1 MYTSW
6 ITIVTPH
13 GDRLLR
19 CQKRNL
25 QSRGTHGN
33 VDGMVPNVSLP
44 PPWIPPKMDQNCRWD
59 VSKLTQSRPS
69 TCPGNLPYSFVGH
82 WILIVADTEVSW
94 HQGPRNPW
102 TTMRAWAHRVGWMLV
117 VALSGYAA
125 AHFTLTSLLLFMA
138 WSDSWSWLD
147 SCWNIWVSKFMKFIK
162 YISSKICGWF
172 LAANLEVAS
181 NSSTG
186 AVLDTPNVVNLQIVV
201 GFDWKSSGCVPKNGL
216 HSMPRTHPFPKR
228 SFLILRYWSFF
239 IFFHDLDPP
248 TPVVGGFRFINS
260 GATVWLQRF
269 FSPLNL

>member
-44 PPWIPPKMDQNCRWD
+44 PPWISPKMDQNCRWD
-59 VSKLTQSRPS
+59 VSKLTQSRSS

-102 TTMRAWAHRVGWMLV
+102 TTMLAWVHRVAWMLV

-125 AHFTLTSLLLFMA
+125 AHFTHFYTA
-138 WSDSWSWLD
+138 WSWHE
-147 SCWNIWVSKFMKFIK
+147 
-162 YISSKICGWF
+162 
-172 LAANLEVAS
+172 A
-181 NSSTG
+181 T
-186 AVLDTPNVVNLQIVV
+186 
-201 GFDWKSSGCVPKNGL
+201 
-216 HSMPRTHPFPKR
+216 SMQ
-228 SFLILRYWSFF
+228 
-239 IFFHDLDPP
+239 
-248 TPVVGGFRFINS
+248 G
-260 GATVWLQRF
+260 
-269 FSPLNL
+269 